1 MLREELEILV
11 EEGKKNIEKDE
22 VKLVELLNKYD
33 PLEILSCITL
43 LFYFHEDGS
52 GEKGYIF
59 PSEIDSLINYILPLK
74 KDNDY
79 EIFCDLKIVE
89 EVKNYLEKIDSNKD
103 RVELFNPDK
112 IDFITSNK
120 LYHENVKW
128 NNYGSHI
135 EYMGK
140 SFLKEFDEYLKKNIG
155 FTIDEAFDF
164 YKIICKFLLKK
175 WTLRQDLSSDFNN
188 FFEEISFKLDDFKDE
203 VENLKGLNNFINF
216 YMTNIK
222 EPLVIKNSKEKE
234 AFIEKP
240 ILTLDNINYILP
252 LMLNLEEVIFKS
264 IESFIKK
271 DGKQFTKYQNKR
283 GSILEKE
290 TNKIFQKIFPK
301 SNIYNSLF
309 YKLEDE
315 KGNYFFCELDSLI
328 LVDDNIILIEA
339 KSNEFHQKSKDG
351 NINNF
356 SKNIKDIILKPIDQ
370 LERANGFIQ
379 KENNPIFYEKDG
391 RKIKLKLDKSKF
403 NNFYNI
409 AVSRENLYELATQ
422 VDTLNKFGLE
432 KVNSFPLIISIYD
445 LLTISDHIEYGTQF
459 LHYLDKR
466 LKINN
471 KEVNS
476 PSIQTSDELDYFIW
490 YLKEGLPNF
499 EYEDVTMVVAPNYRP
514 DLNKYYLEIESGK
527 VPFPIK
533 QEINYG
539 IKKLIFQ
546 LEKDQREGY
555 SGVIKQLLNI
565 NEEGKKQLLKDI
577 IKNKKH
583 CKKKKTSKFIDFDE
597 YGISIFITSSKNKN
611 LDFEKKHPLQYVF
624 LREEVN
630 EWASLVFF
638 FEDKTEYIRE
648 FGYISI

>member
-1 MLREELEILV
+1 MLGDELETLV
-11 EEGKKNIEKDE
+11 EEAKEKIEKDE
-22 VKLVELLNKYD
+22 VKLIKLLNKYD
-33 PLEILSCITL
+33 PIEILSCITL
-43 LFYFHEDGS
+43 LFYIHEDGS

-59 PSEIDSLINYILPLK
+59 PSEIDSLINYILPVK

-79 EIFCDLKIVE
+79 QILCDLKIVE
-89 EVKNYLEKIDSNKD
+89 EIKNYLEQIDSNKNI
-103 RVELFNPDK
+103 VELFNPDK
-112 IDFITSNK
+112 IDFIVSNK
-120 LYHENVKW
+120 LYHKNVKW

-140 SFLKEFDEYLKKNIG
+140 SFLKEFDEYLKGNIG
-155 FTIDEAFDF
+155 FTIDQAFDF
-164 YKIICKFLLKK
+164 YKVICELLLKR
-175 WTLRQDLSSDFNN
+175 WTSRQGLSPYFNS

-203 VENLKGLNNFINF
+203 IENIEGLNNFINF

-222 EPLVIKNSKEKE
+222 EPLVIENSKEKE

-252 LMLNLEEVIFKS
+252 LMLNLEEVIFKG

-271 DGKQFTKYQNKR
+271 DSKQFSKYQKKR

-290 TNKIFQKIFPK
+290 TNKTFQKIFPK
-301 SNIYNSLF
+301 GKIYNSLF
-309 YKLEDE
+309 YKLKDK
-315 KGNYFFCELDSLI
+315 KGNYSLCELDSLI
-328 LVDDNIILIEA
+328 LVDNNIILIEA
-339 KSNEFHQKSKDG
+339 KSNEFNQKSKDG
-351 NINNF
+351 NINRF
-356 SKNIKDIILKPIDQ
+356 SENIKDIILKPIEQ
-370 LERANGFIQ
+370 LERAKFFIDIE
-379 KENNPIFYEKDG
+379 KNSTFYEKNG
-391 RKIKLKLDKSKF
+391 KKIKLELDSSKYK
-403 NNFYNI
+403 NFYNI

-471 KEVNS
+471 KGVNS

-514 DLNKYYLEIESGK
+514 DLNKYYLEVESGK

-546 LEKDQREGY
+546 LEKNQRKDY
-555 SGVIKQLLNI
+555 SEVIKKLLNI
-565 NEEGKKQLLKDI
+565 NEEGKKELLKAI

-583 CKKKKTSKFIDFDE
+583 CKKKK
-597 YGISIFITSSKNKN
+597 N
-611 LDFEKKHPLQYVF
+611 LYKMFFWEKKLMNGYLWF
-624 LREEVN
+624 FSLRIKQ
-630 EWASLVFF
+630 SILGSSGIFQFRFF
-638 FEDKTEYIRE
+638 
-648 FGYISI
+648 